1 MVTFHSGSGGRK
13 DGWSPV
19 VLFFAANVMFGAG
32 LFAHAFLYNFYLDEL
47 QHSESVFGIAA
58 AALTAG
64 GLTALLPAGLVV
76 DRLGTT
82 VTFIGAVALA
92 SAGLLAGALVIE
104 PWPIY
109 GAAFVAG
116 AGTTTWR
123 VAMGPIIMRL
133 ATPGMRS
140 RAFSWNVAL
149 LLGSGALWT
158 AGSGAFPQWLEDSFG
173 FEHLNAIRSALVF
186 GAAWTALS
194 AVPFLLAARGRLHP
208 DGGSPRRQSRRS
220 VAALFPGLRIPGS
233 LLALVALVALWMS
246 AGGLVIPFFNIYFQR
261 LHGLAIDRI
270 GLIFALVQA
279 VTALVVFGSGLAS
292 SWLGPR
298 RVLVIWMLIFAPA
311 LWGLVAVS
319 AAELAILL
327 FLIQGLVPPAT
338 NPLIDQILLESA
350 VPEQHG
356 AISSW
361 RNGATELSGL
371 IGAGAGGLLLEFGS
385 FPLLFGVA
393 GVVALLGALTLGSAV
408 NREGRRRPPQSPTP
422 SSMRT
427 AV

>member
-1 MVTFHSGSGGRK
+1 
-13 DGWSPV
+13 
-19 VLFFAANVMFGAG
+19 
-32 LFAHAFLYNFYLDEL
+32 
-47 QHSESVFGIAA
+47 
-58 AALTAG
+58 
-64 GLTALLPAGLVV
+64 
-76 DRLGTT
+76 
-82 VTFIGAVALA
+82 
-92 SAGLLAGALVIE
+92 
-104 PWPIY
+104 
-109 GAAFVAG
+109 
-116 AGTTTWR
+116 
-123 VAMGPIIMRL
+123 
-133 ATPGMRS
+133 
-140 RAFSWNVAL
+140 
-149 LLGSGALWT
+149 
-158 AGSGAFPQWLEDSFG
+158 
-173 FEHLNAIRSALVF
+173 
-186 GAAWTALS
+186 
-194 AVPFLLAARGRLHP
+194 
-208 DGGSPRRQSRRS
+208 
-220 VAALFPGLRIPGS
+220 
-233 LLALVALVALWMS
+233 LALVALVALWMS